1 LLLSFFLEYAI
12 RNVQENEGFEL
23 NGKHWLL
30 NYADNVNILGRNI
43 NTIKKNIEALLEASS
58 KFGLEVNKEKTK
70 NGGEN
75 HNLVIA
81 NKSFKNMAKLR
92 YLGMIVTNKNFI
104 HK

>member
-1 LLLSFFLEYAI
+1 
-12 RNVQENEGFEL
+12 L
-23 NGKHWLL
+23 NGTHQFLVF
-30 NYADNVNILGRNI
+30 ADDANILGENI

-81 NKSFKNMAKLR
+81 NKSFENMAKLR